1 MSSVKSIIYRGA
13 FYAVSGAAAYTIGTL
28 LAYTGLYAACKYQE
42 RRREDKY
49 KRIAFARKVLQD
61 DWYE

>member
-1 MSSVKSIIYRGA
+1 MSSVKSIIYRSA
-13 FYAVSGAAAYTIGTL
+13 FYVVSGAVAYTVGTM
-28 LAYTGLYAACKYQE
+28 LAYTGLYAACKYNEQQ
-42 RRREDKY
+42 REDKY